1 LDAGAVKSAII
12 ALPVWRGKLQTSAVA
27 GRSHSHQPSLASLVG
42 TGIRYRPSLQDGLS
56 DAGVHL
62 LGAPSARVQ
71 DFYAVSVQ
79 ARLCARVGKTS
90 LIRAMASFDLLAQ
103 VPSTFMQILKRIGII
118 LVWLAGAVF
127 VLAAVNRND
136 PYLISL
142 RGPGNVVLAA
152 ASIIAVVILIRRGY
166 WRRGIAGRLLILV
179 WCLPSLSMIGAHA
192 SFEWRKQRVLQT
204 DTAQAQSL
212 GRHFIVGYSSFSEV
226 AVLAEKGLIS
236 GVYIT
241 RHNVAGPSVGR
252 LKEELS
258 ALQEKRRAAGLP
270 PLIVAADQEG
280 GIVSHLAPPLT
291 RLPALSTLANLAPDV
306 RAEKAEVSG
315 RLHGQELAALGVNL
329 NLAPVLDLR
338 PETKRNRL
346 DFNTLIGQRAISDDP
361 AIVADIARAYVSG
374 LEASGV
380 GATVKHFPG
389 LGRVRTDTHHFS
401 ADLDT
406 PVDELEASDWIPF
419 RKVLAGS
426 KAQLM
431 IGHVTLTSVDP
442 NRAASH
448 SKRVVDGIV
457 RKKWNYQGIVMTDD
471 LVMGAIYQRNVC
483 VAVVEALNAGV
494 DLLLVAFDGAQ
505 FYRIFTCAVA
515 ASAEGRLDAAM
526 LRDSEMRLKG
536 AFPVD

>member
-1 LDAGAVKSAII
+1 
-12 ALPVWRGKLQTSAVA
+12 
-27 GRSHSHQPSLASLVG
+27 
-42 TGIRYRPSLQDGLS
+42 
-56 DAGVHL
+56 
-62 LGAPSARVQ
+62 
-71 DFYAVSVQ
+71 
-79 ARLCARVGKTS
+79 
-90 LIRAMASFDLLAQ
+90 
-103 VPSTFMQILKRIGII
+103 MQILKRIGIT
-118 LVWLAGAVF
+118 LFWLAGAVF
-127 VLAAVNRND
+127 VFAAVNKND

-142 RGPGNVVLAA
+142 RGPGNIVLAA
-152 ASIIAVVILIRRGY
+152 TSIIAVVVLIRRGY
-166 WRRGIAGRLLILV
+166 WRRAIAGRALILL
-179 WCLPSLSMIGAHA
+179 WCLPSLSMLGAHA
-192 SFEWRKQRVLQT
+192 SFEWRKRSVLQT
-204 DTAQAQSL
+204 DAVQARSL
-212 GRHFIVGYSSFSEV
+212 GRHFIVGYSSFPEV

-241 RHNVAGPSVGR
+241 RHNVVGSSPAH
-252 LKEELS
+252 LKDELS

-291 RLPALSTLANLAPDV
+291 KLPALSTLASLPPDA
-306 RAEKAEVSG
+306 RTGKAEAFG
-315 RLHGQELAALGVNL
+315 RTHGRELAALGVNQ

-338 PETKRNRL
+338 PEPKRNRL

-361 AIVADIARAYVSG
+361 AIVADIARAYVTG

-406 PVDELEASDWIPF
+406 PLEELEASDWIPF

-431 IGHVTLTSVDP
+431 IAHATLTSVDP
-442 NRAASH
+442 DRPASH
-448 SKRVVDGIV
+448 SKQVVDGII
-457 RKKWNYQGIVMTDD
+457 RKKWNYQGVVMTDD

-483 VAVVEALNAGV
+483 TAVVEALNAGV

-505 FYRIFTCAVA
+505 FYRIFACAVA
-515 ASAEGRLDAAM
+515 ASTEGRLDAAM
-526 LRDSEMRLKG
+526 LGDSEVRLKG
-536 AFPVD
+536 AFPREGQMHDIPRD